1 MFEDNQD
8 QGFQF
13 NGILHDG
20 RGRPGHADLVWRT
33 HHQPWR
39 SRFDGIALAPKP
51 ATGLGKIEWES
62 VYYGDS
68 PKKSGGYAKTGDL
81 RPLGK
86 IPAKP
91 VYLGDHAFPDGDP
104 AKAGDNPEPA
114 GKKSGETA
122 NHGDSAMAEDFFA
135 ELSLSVKLE
144 Q

>member
-1 MFEDNQD
+1 MAFCTMVAVALVTRIWFGEPTTNPGVHALMGSHSRQSRRPVWEKS
-8 QGFQF
+8 
-13 NGILHDG
+13 NGNPFIMAI
-20 RGRPGHADLVWRT
+20 RPRKAAVT
-33 HHQPWR
+33 
-39 SRFDGIALAPKP
+39 PKP
-51 ATGLGKIEWES
+51 ATF
-62 VYYGDS
+62 D
-68 PKKSGGYAKTGDL
+68 
-81 RPLGK
+81 PLGK